1 MSGKNKIQYIKN
13 TLYYYR
19 EHEFNTHKVVND
31 SYKKEVLE
39 YLDTL
44 NPIDKLEED
53 IHIVMCCWKRFEHLE
68 LQIKNL
74 NTQTY
79 NKRIHL
85 HLLNN
90 NQKDKE
96 KILKI
101 VNKCKDLYDI
111 KISLSHYD
119 NKYYGFQRFLYI
131 RDVLL
136 KKTIL
141 DYVIIIDDDQL
152 FTNDWV
158 EKIWNK
164 RKPKTYLGW
173 YCKKWINNYHY
184 WRFFYTHDDSN
195 TNKN

>member
-1 MSGKNKIQYIKN
+1 MYYQILIVQKPIK
-13 TLYYYR
+13 
-19 EHEFNTHKVVND
+19 FAVN
-31 SYKKEVLE
+31 SKKANEI
-39 YLDTL
+39 T
-44 NPIDKLEED
+44 ED

-96 KILKI
+96 KITEI

-119 NKYYGFQRFLYI
+119 NKYSVFQRFIYI
-131 RDVLL
+131 KDVLL
-136 KKTIL
+136 KKI
-141 DYVIIIDDDQL
+141 
-152 FTNDWV
+152 F
-158 EKIWNK
+158 
-164 RKPKTYLGW
+164 
-173 YCKKWINNYHY
+173 
-184 WRFFYTHDDSN
+184 
-195 TNKN
+195 